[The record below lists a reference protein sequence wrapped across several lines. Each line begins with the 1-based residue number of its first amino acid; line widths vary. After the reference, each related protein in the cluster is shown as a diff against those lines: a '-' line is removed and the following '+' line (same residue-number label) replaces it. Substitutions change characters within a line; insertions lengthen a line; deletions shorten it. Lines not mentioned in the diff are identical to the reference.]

1 MYWLHRRQRAGG
13 ASAAHRR
20 RWTGYR
26 TSDRKLRKAIVENEG
41 VPLGCADLE
50 GGLAGRAAPQREFEP
65 IAGKD
70 GGGEPAVEPLEPRRI
85 VAAQRGAER
94 APADAIGAKPVEALP
109 VDARLCG
116 DPGGGRRQRFL

>member
-26 TSDRKLRKAIVENEG
+26 TSDRKLRKAIVEHEG

-50 GGLAGRAAPQREFEP
+50 GGLAGRAAPQREFGP

-70 GGGEPAVEPLEPRRI
+70 GGGEPAVDPRVPRRSR
-85 VAAQRGAER
+85 AAQRGEAGGHGDSTAARRVGQGEGIKR
-94 APADAIGAKPVEALP
+94 SLRGATRYK
-109 VDARLCG
+109 
-116 DPGGGRRQRFL
+116 